1 MAELSDI
8 MIVSKADLRDL
19 MRTEF
24 LAAVEERA
32 AQMIEQKENENTLI
46 TTKEVIEM
54 TGYSRRHISVKI
66 DEGILKPVGTE
77 NRSLVFNKQE
87 VLNAIR
93 SGKLK
98 KAN

>member
-32 AQMIEQKENENTLI
+32 AQMIEQKENETTLI
-46 TTKEVIEM
+46 TTREVIQM
-54 TGYSRRHISVKI
+54 TGYSRRHLSVKI
-66 DEGILKPVGTE
+66 DDGILKPVGKE
-77 NRSLVFNKQE
+77 NRSLLFNKQDVVE
-87 VLNAIR
+87 AIKT
-93 SGKLK
+93 GKLK